1 MPSVPDIAALHPQ
14 VVHFVVASL
23 FVGVGLRLFSLTGL
37 LKFTD
42 PAATVLILIG
52 AVAAVLAVESGVDA
66 HGPVERIPG
75 ARNAVVEHEE
85 WGERTRNLF
94 LVVAA
99 IELVA
104 LGAGAMK
111 SRQGLAKGLR
121 FASAIVGVGGLVVLY
136 EAAEH
141 GGDLVYEYAG
151 GVGIRSGEPEDV
163 TRLLLAGLYNQAV
176 LDREQGRPEDAARL
190 MAEMTRRYPDD
201 LTVQLMGA
209 ESMLQDAH
217 DPQAALAAANRLSI
231 PEDNQQLEV
240 RKGLLMVD
248 AYNALG
254 DNTSANA
261 LLQQLQTK
269 YPQNRLLQQRTQ
281 PTAPATPPTGN

>member
-1 MPSVPDIAALHPQ
+1 VQ
-14 VVHFVVASL
+14 
-23 FVGVGLRLFSLTGL
+23 
-37 LKFTD
+37 
-42 PAATVLILIG
+42 
-52 AVAAVLAVESGVDA
+52 SGVDA

-75 ARNAVVEHEE
+75 ARDAVVEHEE

-94 LVVAA
+94 LAVAA
-99 IELVA
+99 IELAA

-111 SRQGLAKGLR
+111 SRQRLAKGLR
-121 FASAIVGVGGLVVLY
+121 LASALVGVGGLVVLY

-163 TRLLLAGLYNQAV
+163 TRLLLAGLFNQAA

-190 MAEMTRRYPDD
+190 TAEMTRRFPDD
-201 LTVQLMGA
+201 ASVQLMGA
-209 ESMLQDAH
+209 ESMLQDTH

-231 PEDNQQLEV
+231 AADNQQLQV

-254 DNTSANA
+254 DGASA
-261 LLQQLQTK
+261 
-269 YPQNRLLQQRTQ
+269 NRLLQELQTKNPQNRRLLQRTQ
-281 PTAPATPPTGN
+281 PTAPATPPSGN

>member
-1 MPSVPDIAALHPQ
+1 VPDIAALHPQ

-52 AVAAVLAVESGVDA
+52 TVAAVLAVQSGVDA

-75 ARNAVVEHEE
+75 ARDAVVEHEE

-94 LVVAA
+94 LAVAA
-99 IELVA
+99 IELAA

-111 SRQGLAKGLR
+111 SRQRLAKGLR
-121 FASAIVGVGGLVVLY
+121 FASALVGVGGLVVLY

-163 TRLLLAGLYNQAV
+163 TRLLLAGLFNQAA

-190 MAEMTRRYPDD
+190 TAEMTRRFPDD
-201 LTVQLMGA
+201 ASVQLMGA
-209 ESMLQDAH
+209 ESMLQDTH
-217 DPQAALAAANRLSI
+217 DPRAALAAANRLSI
-231 PEDNQQLEV
+231 AADNQQLQV

-254 DNTSANA
+254 DGASANR
-261 LLQQLQTK
+261 LLQELQTK
-269 YPQNRLLQQRTQ
+269 YPQNRRLLQRTQ
-281 PTAPATPPTGN
+281 PTAPATPPSGN